1 MEGAARLIVLG
12 KQGSGK
18 GTQCVRISQHYG
30 IPHISTGDM
39 LRAAVKS
46 GTPLGRT
53 VQRTMEAGELVSDD
67 IILEV
72 IAARLREHDAATRGF
87 VLDGFPRTVA
97 QADRLDEIL
106 APGAIDLVA
115 SLDIPTSVVVERI
128 AQRRTCSGCGR
139 VYSLTAPPRVDW
151 TCDVCGG
158 EVIQREDDT
167 EEAVGRRLDLY
178 DAQTAPLIAR
188 YRRAGKLVP
197 VEATGTVDEV
207 ADRLIALI
215 DNRLAGG

>member
-1 MEGAARLIVLG
+1 MA
-12 KQGSGK
+12 
-18 GTQCVRISQHYG
+18 T
-30 IPHISTGDM
+30 ST
-39 LRAAVKS
+39 
-46 GTPLGRT
+46 
-53 VQRTMEAGELVSDD
+53 
-67 IILEV
+67 
-72 IAARLREHDAATRGF
+72 
-87 VLDGFPRTVA
+87 
-97 QADRLDEIL
+97 
-106 APGAIDLVA
+106 
-115 SLDIPTSVVVERI
+115 IPTSVVVERI

-188 YRRAGKLVP
+188 YQRAGKLVP

-207 ADRLIALI
+207 ARDRLIALI

>member
-158 EVIQREDDT
+158 EVIQREDDS